1 MLSRCFLPF
10 PLPFE
15 LCSALSLCIRVQP
28 FCLPA
33 LPCRCCSVL
42 SLRAAL
48 AVHALFPACPPTAR
62 ARPGGS
68 LPACGSAVR
77 SGPAYLRSSGVIP
90 RAFSVGERHK
100 VAGQG
105 GRYSPATEP
114 PLQPCTHS
122 AHPARLQ

>member
-1 MLSRCFLPF
+1 MRTCCFLQDPN
-10 PLPFE
+10 PVE
-15 LCSALSLCIRVQP
+15 LCSALSGVGRVQP
-28 FCLPA
+28 CCLPA
-33 LPCRCCSVL
+33 WPWRCGSVL

-48 AVHALFPACPPTAR
+48 AVHALFPACPSTAR

-114 PLQPCTHS
+114 PLDRNS
-122 AHPARLQ
+122 VG